1 MTEPSPVRLVSKRNV
16 AARLDVSERTIERL
30 VERGEFPQPVRLSAN
45 RISWRS
51 DEIDRFIDSR
61 EVA

>member
-1 MTEPSPVRLVSKRNV
+1 MRLVSKRNV